1 MRGVKPDDTEKIA
14 MVQEV
19 GAKSGAAAAKLA
31 AMLAASD

>member
-19 GAKSGAAAAKLA
+19 GAKSAPAAAKLSVLLTA
-31 AMLAASD
+31 TA